1 MPRFTSRT
9 LVALAFA
16 LVIWASAFAGI
27 RAGLR
32 AYSPANLAILRFLV
46 ASLVLAIYAGIAHF
60 RRPELRDIP
69 GLILTGAIGITFYN
83 LALNYGET
91 RVTAGAA
98 SLLIASVPIWTA
110 LAARFWLHEKLTA
123 SGWLGVFVSFAGV
136 ALISSGEGEG
146 IRLSPQALIILA
158 AAVTSALYMILQ
170 KHYLGR
176 YSALEFTAYSIWFG
190 TALMLPFGNGL
201 VHTLR
206 TAPASATLAVI
217 YLGIFPGALAYVA
230 WAYVLS
236 HGAAGTHDDAALHDS
251 PRGHCHCMD
260 LVGRGAEADLVAGRG
275 DCPRRRGAGE
285 YGGKAKVEKSLAAM
299 AWVVMDMVTGSPL
312 RELGWRSGE
321 LYRPR
326 GDEGHITRLV
336 VPARVNLLG

>member
-9 LVALAFA
+9 LFALGFT

-32 AYSPANLAILRFLV
+32 GYGPANLAVLRFLV

-60 RRPELRDIP
+60 RRPEWRDLP
-69 GLILTGAIGITFYN
+69 GLAFTGMIGITFYN

-98 SLLIASVPIWTA
+98 SLLIASTPIWTA
-110 LAARFWLHEKLTA
+110 LAARFWLHERLTA
-123 SGWLGVFVSFAGV
+123 RGWIGVFVSFVGV
-136 ALISSGEGEG
+136 ALIASGEGEG

-190 TALMLPFGNGL
+190 TALMLPFASGL
-201 VHTLR
+201 VHALR
-206 TAPASATLAVI
+206 TAPAAATLAVI

-236 HGAAGTHDDAALHDS
+236 HGAAGRTSTLLYLIPIAAIGIAWVWLGEVPKLIS
-251 PRGHCHCMD
+251 
-260 LVGRGAEADLVAGRG
+260 LVGGAVALGGVLLVNTAGKT
-275 DCPRRRGAGE
+275 E
-285 YGGKAKVEKSLAAM
+285 VEKGTERA
-299 AWVVMDMVTGSPL
+299 VMRVTSC
-312 RELGWRSGE
+312 
-321 LYRPR
+321 
-326 GDEGHITRLV
+326 
-336 VPARVNLLG
+336 PARPKLG

>member
-9 LVALAFA
+9 LFALSFA
-16 LVIWASAFAGI
+16 LVVWASAFAGI

-98 SLLIASVPIWTA
+98 SLLIASTPIWTA
-110 LAARFWLHEKLTA
+110 LAARFWLHEKMTVI
-123 SGWLGVFVSFAGV
+123 GWCGVFVSFAGV
-136 ALISSGEGEG
+136 VLIASGEGGG

-158 AAVTSALYMILQ
+158 AAVTSAIYMILQ

-206 TAPASATLAVI
+206 TAPLSATLPVV
-217 YLGIFPGALAYVA
+217 YLGIFPGALAYVS

-236 HGAAGTHDDAALHDS
+236 HGAAGRTATLLYVIPIVAIGIAWIWLGEIPKLIS
-251 PRGHCHCMD
+251 
-260 LVGRGAEADLVAGRG
+260 LVGGAIAL
-275 DCPRRRGAGE
+275 
-285 YGGKAKVEKSLAAM
+285 GGVLMVNTIGKRKVEGT
-299 AWVVMDMVTGSPL
+299 V
-312 RELGWRSGE
+312 
-321 LYRPR
+321 
-326 GDEGHITRLV
+326 LV
-336 VPARVNLLG
+336 PEIVG

>member
-9 LVALAFA
+9 FVTLAFA

-69 GLILTGAIGITFYN
+69 GLVLTGAIGITFYN

-98 SLLIASVPIWTA
+98 SLLIASTPIWTA
-110 LAARFWLHEKLTA
+110 LGARLWLHEKLTVI
-123 SGWLGVFVSFAGV
+123 GWCGVFVSFAGI
-136 ALISSGEGEG
+136 ALISSGEGGG
-146 IRLSPQALIILA
+146 IRFSFSVQALIILA
-158 AAVTSALYMILQ
+158 AAVANALYIILQ

-176 YSALEFTAYSIWFG
+176 YSALEFTAYAMWFG

-201 VHTLR
+201 MHTVQ
-206 TAPASATLAVI
+206 TVPVSATLAVV
-217 YLGIFPGALAYVA
+217 YLGIFPAALAYVA

-236 HGAAGTHDDAALHDS
+236 HGAAGRTATLLYVIPIVAIGIAWIWLGEV
-251 PRGHCHCMD
+251 PRPIS
-260 LVGRGAEADLVAGRG
+260 LVGGAVALGGVVLVNTAGKKKP
-275 DCPRRRGAGE
+275 DK
-285 YGGKAKVEKSLAAM
+285 GKLVEVENSSIMKVC
-299 AWVVMDMVTGSPL
+299 V
-312 RELGWRSGE
+312 
-321 LYRPR
+321 
-326 GDEGHITRLV
+326 
-336 VPARVNLLG
+336 

>member
-9 LVALAFA
+9 LFVLAFA
-16 LVIWASAFAGI
+16 LVVWASAFAGI

-32 AYSPANLAILRFLV
+32 AYSPANLAILRFLI
-46 ASLVLAIYAGIAHF
+46 ASLVLAVYAAIAHF
-60 RRPELRDIP
+60 RRPETRDIP
-69 GLILTGAIGITFYN
+69 GMILSGAIGITFYN

-110 LAARFWLHEKLTA
+110 LAARLWLHEKLTIL
-123 SGWLGVFVSFAGV
+123 GWCGVFVSFAGV

-146 IRLSPQALIILA
+146 IHLSSQALIILA

-176 YSALEFTAYSIWFG
+176 YSALEFTAYTIWFG
-190 TALMLPFGNGL
+190 TALMLPFGHGL
-201 VHTLR
+201 IGTLR
-206 TAPASATLAVI
+206 AAPASGTLAVV

-236 HGAAGTHDDAALHDS
+236 HGAAGRTSTLLYVIPIVAIGIAWVWLGEVPKMIS
-251 PRGHCHCMD
+251 
-260 LVGRGAEADLVAGRG
+260 LVGGATALIGVLMVNTVGKKKFEERVAVSEAFEVSSGQTA
-275 DCPRRRGAGE
+275 
-285 YGGKAKVEKSLAAM
+285 
-299 AWVVMDMVTGSPL
+299 TGS
-312 RELGWRSGE
+312 
-321 LYRPR
+321 
-326 GDEGHITRLV
+326 
-336 VPARVNLLG
+336 